1 MFDDKDTI
9 AAVATSRGEGGIAI
23 VRVSGDRAL
32 EIMNAAFKPRVKGAA
47 FSHGKMLYGSAVSK
61 DGREIDEVMAV
72 CFFAPKSYT
81 REDVGEIHTHGGIS
95 AQLVLER
102 LIDLG
107 ARPAER
113 GEFTYRAFLNGR
125 ISLDKAEAV
134 MSLISAKSRAAQR
147 SSLRNLTSGSSSL
160 IGRARSRLMELVTL
174 IDAAA
179 DFPEEIDEDV
189 TRDRIVSE
197 AKQILADIK
206 RCADPRYVKIM
217 EKGASVVI
225 AGKPNV
231 GKSSLMNALLSFERS
246 IVTDIAGTT
255 RDTINESASIRGI
268 SVTLTDTAGI
278 RETGDA
284 IEKMGVT
291 RAEKC
296 VDEADCVLLV
306 LDSSG
311 EIEKEDEKLLSK
323 MDDRFILV
331 ANKDDISKNE
341 IEGAIRISALTGEG
355 ISELTD
361 AIYRKI
367 SPGEDDEKLLTLRQT
382 EAARRAEACLERMI
396 ALSSETELDLM
407 REDLTDALNILGEI
421 TGENITEQVI
431 DGIFERFCVGK

>member
-206 RCADPRYVKIM
+206 RCADPRYVKIL

>member
-341 IEGAIRISALTGEG
+341 IEGAIKISALTGEG

>member
-382 EAARRAEACLERMI
+382 EAARRAQACLERMI